1 MKAFLASMI
10 GGACVLAGACAANP
24 GELSDGDADRAIA
37 REGLV
42 SFALSACPVG
52 AHRERDSCVIEPT
65 ELAPLA
71 AIEPEGTRGGGP
83 VPAIENAESPGSGT
97 PPSRCS
103 GLSTE
108 ECMARCFA
116 GSILHCM
123 ELARSGD
130 RDATYWFLMGCI
142 GGSSEGCMGVGKAYE
157 RGEFGAPDRL
167 AATNWYR
174 RAGYVP

>member
-24 GELSDGDADRAIA
+24 GELSDGDSDRAIT

-42 SFALSACPVG
+42 SFALSASPEG
-52 AHRERDSCVIEPT
+52 THP
-65 ELAPLA
+65 LAPLELERA
-71 AIEPEGTRGGGP
+71 EGGGKI
-83 VPAIENAESPGSGT
+83 PAVENAESSGSGP
-97 PPSRCS
+97 PPSRCFD
-103 GLSTE
+103 LSTE

-116 GSILHCM
+116 GSIPHCM

-130 RDATYWFLMGCI
+130 KDATYWFLMGCI
-142 GGSSEGCMGVGKAYE
+142 GGSSEGCRGVGKAYE
-157 RGEFGAPDRL
+157 RGEFGAPDLL